1 MVSLCLYPFNPMS
14 LKSILGLIVPPQP
27 LHKHVAFLLFCAI
40 LMGLGLCPQ
49 SIVEHLELRPLEP
62 ISYRWFSAHYVHLGA
77 VHALMNVAGCA
88 VLWLL
93 VVAFL
98 PGRILLVL
106 LLVLPLCISFG
117 LVLTATD
124 AMSYRGFSGAI
135 YGFYAAG
142 VMWYWWESRLFSF
155 LLGAFLIGKIIL
167 EQMPNF
173 DNTYLLSSI
182 GGLVAVDSHLW
193 GAVGG
198 TLVTVIFLLGAKLN
212 LTGFPRPWA

>member
-1 MVSLCLYPFNPMS
+1 MS
-14 LKSILGLIVPPQP
+14 LKSMLGLIVPPQP

-124 AMSYRGFSGAI
+124 AMSYRGFSGVI

-198 TLVTVIFLLGAKLN
+198 MLVTVIFLLGAKLN

>member
-1 MVSLCLYPFNPMS
+1 MNIKPLLATIIPA
-14 LKSILGLIVPPQP
+14 QP
-27 LHKHVAFLLFCAI
+27 LAKHLAFLLFCVALI
-40 LMGLGLCPQ
+40 ALGMLPEVL
-49 SIVEHLELRPLEP
+49 VESLELQPLEP
-62 ISYRWFSAHYVHLGA
+62 LSYRWFSAHYVHLGA
-77 VHALMNVAGCA
+77 VHAWMNVGGSI

-98 PGRILLVL
+98 PSRILIVL
-106 LLVLPLCISFG
+106 LLFLPFFISLG
-117 LVLTATD
+117 LTLGAEN

-142 VMWYWWESRLFSF
+142 VIWYWWENRGFCF
-155 LLGAFLIGKIIL
+155 LIGLFLIGKIIL

-198 TLVTVIFLLGAKLN
+198 TVIAAFFLLGARLGIK
-212 LTGFPRPWA
+212 GFPCPWRDSNKNID